1 VSGGQSREVVTL
13 AAEWGEQTS
22 ARSVLVT
29 VFGDSIAPLGGEIW
43 LADVFGL
50 VEPFGFTQRLVR
62 TSMFR
67 LVSEGWLDNER
78 IGRRS
83 RYRLTPFAA
92 LEFADADRRIYRRR
106 SPAWDEQWS
115 LVLTDTELTT
125 GDDRERLVNHLRW
138 HGFVEIAPGVWAL
151 PEPKPDAANELL
163 DRLGLASRP
172 PVAQANFARL
182 GELVDEGLFRAS
194 FDLEETEAVYREFV
208 TRFAPLAD
216 ADLAA
221 LAPLDAFAVR
231 TMVVHDLRRARLVD
245 PELPTV
251 LLPEG
256 WVGGR
261 AFDLAGELYRAV
273 TDRAWEAVE
282 AMTDLRLADADGRV
296 AARFTEG

>member
-1 VSGGQSREVVTL
+1 MSAWPSHEVATL

-43 LADVFGL
+43 LADLFDL
-50 VEPFGFTQRLVR
+50 IKPFGYTQRLIR

-78 IGRRS
+78 VGRRS

-92 LEFADADRRIYRRR
+92 LEFADADRRIYRRG

-115 LVLTDTELTT
+115 LVLTDTDLTT

-163 DRLGLASRP
+163 DRLELASRP
-172 PVAQANFARL
+172 PVAQANFDRL

-194 FDLEETEAVYREFV
+194 FDLGETEAMYRQFV
-208 TRFAPLAD
+208 ERFAPLAQ
-216 ADLAA
+216 ADLGA
-221 LAPLDAFAVR
+221 LAPLRALAVR
-231 TMVVHDLRRARLVD
+231 TMVVHDLRRARLSD
-245 PELPTV
+245 PELPAA
-251 LLPEG
+251 LLPDE
-256 WVGGR
+256 WVGDQ
-261 AFDLAGELYRAV
+261 AFELASGLYRSV

-282 AMTDLRLADADGRV
+282 ALTGLRLANADARL
-296 AARFTEG
+296 AARFAEG

>member
-1 VSGGQSREVVTL
+1 MATL
-13 AAEWGEQTS
+13 AADWGQQTS

-43 LADVFGL
+43 LADLFDL

-67 LVSEGWLDNER
+67 LVNEGWLDNER
-78 IGRRS
+78 VGRRS

-163 DRLGLASRP
+163 DRLGLGSRP
-172 PVAQANFARL
+172 PVAQAYFDRL

-194 FDLEETEAVYREFV
+194 FDLAETEVVYRGFV
-208 TRFAPLAD
+208 ERFGPLAE
-216 ADLAA
+216 ADLAG
-221 LAPLDAFAVR
+221 LAPLDALAVR
-231 TMVVHDLRRARLVD
+231 TMVVHDLRRARLAD
-245 PELPTV
+245 PELPAA
-251 LLPEG
+251 LLPDE
-256 WVGGR
+256 WVGDR
-261 AFDLAGELYRAV
+261 AFALAGELYRAV
-273 TDRAWEAVE
+273 TNRAWEAVE
-282 AMTDLRLADADGRV
+282 AMTDLRLVDADARLP
-296 AARFTEG
+296 ARFAES

>member
-1 VSGGQSREVVTL
+1 MSAGPSHEVATL

-29 VFGDSIAPLGGEIW
+29 LFGDSIAPLGGEIW
-43 LADVFGL
+43 LADLFDL
-50 VEPFGFTQRLVR
+50 IEPFGFTQRLIR

-78 IGRRS
+78 VGRRS

-92 LEFADADRRIYRRR
+92 LEFADADRRIYRRG

-115 LVLTDTELTT
+115 LVLTDTDLTT

-172 PVAQANFARL
+172 PVAQANFDRL

-194 FDLEETEAVYREFV
+194 FDLGETEAVYRQFV
-208 TRFAPLAD
+208 ERFAPLAQG
-216 ADLAA
+216 DLGA
-221 LAPLDAFAVR
+221 LAPLAALAVR
-231 TMVVHDLRRARLVD
+231 TMVVHDLRRARLAD
-245 PELPTV
+245 PELPAA
-251 LLPEG
+251 LLPDQ
-256 WVGGR
+256 WVGDR
-261 AFDLAGELYRAV
+261 AFELASGLYRRV

-282 AMTDLRLADADGRV
+282 SMTGLRLANADARL
-296 AARFTEG
+296 AARFAEG